1 MVHAGNGNNGP
12 ASCRKSRVCS
22 VMTPSRQ
29 TGARRP
35 FFALI
40 AAHSVSLM
48 GNTVAVIALPWFVL
62 STTGSA
68 ARTGLI
74 AFFATLPIAV
84 GSLSAG
90 ALVDRIGARRMSILS
105 DALSAVAVAAIPVL
119 YSADALSFWLLA
131 ALAFAGAL
139 FDGPGEAAR
148 QALLPELAR
157 EAGMP
162 LERAN
167 SLFTATEH
175 VSYIAG
181 APLAGIL
188 IAAIGAPATLWLDA
202 VSFAV
207 SGVAVLLAV
216 PSVQHVAGAVPRR
229 YLSEVLDGL
238 RFTAGD
244 SVVSNFLFITMV
256 GNLIM
261 AALAPV
267 ILPVYARQVFD
278 SPSQLG
284 FMVAAYGVG
293 GLFGTAIFGALTG
306 RLSRRRF
313 YTIALI
319 GMPLSAAAIALLP
332 PLSVLLLALAA
343 LGICP
348 GVLVPLRNTV
358 LQERTPP
365 AMRGRVFSILQAT
378 NLTVVPFGL
387 LATGLLLEAAG
398 LRPTLVLFA
407 AGLAVFSTAA
417 LLLPLTRRL
426 DEAKSWMH
434 GLAEGVEPAGRE
446 RVERGRA
453 A

>member
-1 MVHAGNGNNGP
+1 M
-12 ASCRKSRVCS
+12 R
-22 VMTPSRQ
+22 
-29 TGARRP
+29 
-35 FFALI
+35 
-40 AAHSVSLM
+40 
-48 GNTVAVIALPWFVL
+48 
-62 STTGSA
+62 
-68 ARTGLI
+68 
-74 AFFATLPIAV
+74 
-84 GSLSAG
+84 
-90 ALVDRIGARRMSILS
+90 
-105 DALSAVAVAAIPVL
+105 LSAVAVAAIPVL
-119 YSADALSFWLLA
+119 YAADALSFWLLA

-139 FDGPGEAAR
+139 FDGPGQAAR
-148 QALLPELAR
+148 QALLPELAG
-157 EAGMP
+157 EAGVP

-175 VSYIAG
+175 VSYVAG

-202 VSFAV
+202 VSFVV
-207 SGVAVLLAV
+207 SGAAVLLFV
-216 PSVQHVAGAVPRR
+216 PSVRHVAVAVPRR

-238 RFTAGD
+238 RFVAGD
-244 SVVSNFLFITMV
+244 SVVSAFLFITMV

-284 FMVAAYGVG
+284 FMIAAYGVG
-293 GLFGTAIFGALTG
+293 GLIGTAIFGALTG
-306 RLSRRRF
+306 RLSRRGF

-332 PLSVLLLALAA
+332 PLGVLLLALAA
-343 LGICP
+343 LGTCP

-365 AMRGRVFSILQAT
+365 ALRGRLFSTLQAAQ
-378 NLTVVPFGL
+378 LTVVPFGL

-398 LRPTLVLFA
+398 LTPALVLFA
-407 AGLAVFSTAA
+407 AGLAAFSTAS
-417 LLLPLTRRL
+417 LLLPLGRRL

-434 GLAEGVEPAGRE
+434 VRAEGSDAAGGE
-446 RVERGRA
+446 RPERRHA